1 MKAKT
6 ILTAGLLS
14 LSPAWAQAQTA
25 VDQAIEYRQGVYRA
39 MEWNLTRM
47 AAMAQGRT
55 DFDAA
60 EFAERSDRLRL
71 LGEIVG
77 EGFADAKSSRGEG
90 VETRASYR
98 IWDARDR
105 FDEMMAEM
113 HTRTRELQQA
123 AVAGQDKDEL
133 RPLVG
138 RVAQSCKACHDK
150 FRD

>member
-1 MKAKT
+1 MQVKI
-6 ILTAGLLS
+6 ILAAGILS
-14 LSPAWAQAQTA
+14 LSASWVQAQTA

-60 EFAERSDRLRL
+60 EFAERSDRLKL

-77 EGFADAKSSRGEG
+77 EGFADAKSSRGEM

-98 IWDARDR
+98 IWEARDR

-113 HTRTRELQQA
+113 QLRSQALQQA
-123 AVAGQDKDEL
+123 TVAGEDKDEL

-138 RVAQSCKACHDK
+138 RVAQSCKACHDR